1 MRLRRPLPKSPMA
14 LVLAIGIAVMAVIA
28 VVLVIRGPK

>member
-14 LVLAIGIAVMAVIA
+14 LVQAIGIAVIA